1 MKITCTNTEFI
12 RLKLKY
18 QCIYRQLCSDVVI
31 FPLVLKGAT
40 GSSYTEM
47 LLSQCRGGRKIL
59 AMIFPQFRTRSSHP
73 DRISVKLEYLA
84 LGLRQQTPYL
94 ASVVLTVLF

>member
-31 FPLVLKGAT
+31 FPLVLIGAT
-40 GSSYTEM
+40 GCSYTEM
-47 LLSQCRGGRKIL
+47 FLSQRRGARKIL
-59 AMIFPQFRTRSSHP
+59 AMTFSQFQMRRCHP
-73 DRISVKLEYLA
+73 DRVSVKLEYLA
-84 LGLRQQTPYL
+84 SGLRQQTPYL